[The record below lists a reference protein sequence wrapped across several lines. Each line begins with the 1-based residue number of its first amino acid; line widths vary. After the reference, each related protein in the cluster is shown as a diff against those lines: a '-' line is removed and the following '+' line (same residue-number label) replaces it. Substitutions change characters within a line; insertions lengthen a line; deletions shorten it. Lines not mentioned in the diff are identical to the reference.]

1 MSRKSFLGRARL
13 WVPPV
18 VYMALIFHL
27 SSEANPLPEITALVW
42 DKALHATEYATLALL
57 FCRAFLGEGY
67 GRLAAMGLALLFSS
81 AYAAS
86 DEWHQMFVPFR
97 TSDVYD
103 WLADSI
109 GGGAG
114 LAAFAAIDLVLHGRA
129 HDRPTAN
136 RAPIESRDIQS
147 LDR

>member
-1 MSRKSFLGRARL
+1 MSRKSFLGRAWL
-13 WVPPV
+13 WLPPI
-18 VYMALIFHL
+18 VYMLLIFYL
-27 SSEANPLPEITALVW
+27 SSESAPLPEITTRVW
-42 DKALHATEYATLALL
+42 DKSLHAIEYGTLALL
-57 FCRAFLGEGY
+57 FCRAFIGERY
-67 GRLAAMGLALLFSS
+67 GRLAAIWMAFVFTS

-86 DEWHQMFVPFR
+86 DEWHQLFVPSR
-97 TSDVYD
+97 SSDLYD

-114 LAAFAAIDLVLHGRA
+114 LAAFAAIDLLVHGRA

>member
-1 MSRKSFLGRARL
+1 MSRKSFLGHAWL

-18 VYMALIFHL
+18 VCMLLIFFL
-27 SSEANPLPEITALVW
+27 SSESNPLPEITTRVW
-42 DKALHATEYATLALL
+42 DKLLHAIEYGTLALL
-57 FCRAFLGEGY
+57 FCRAFIGEGY
-67 GRLAAMGLALLFSS
+67 GHLAAMGLAFVFTS

-86 DEWHQMFVPFR
+86 DEWHQVFVPFR